1 MSSWLSGSTKK
12 VPPAVVSTTRQGDA
26 DPQFPANFFAA
37 LNRGSDD
44 DALACMRAEAMS
56 PDGRTPSP
64 RVEPYILN
72 GEWDAKV
79 RVPLVWVGSD
89 ACGGRV
95 GETAN
100 RACCLLRNTCAV
112 QSHQKNLHKFVP
124 GWYISHGGK
133 VSHVLTDLFLPGDG
147 GPISL

>member
-1 MSSWLSGSTKK
+1 MLGIVKSSVLLCFSLLFTGPRLESGGSTMSSWLSGAKK
-12 VPPAVVSTTRQGDA
+12 APPAAVNTTRQDDA
-26 DPQFPANFFAA
+26 DPQFPANFFEA

-44 DALACMRAEAMS
+44 DALACMRAEAIS

-64 RVEPYILN
+64 RVEELIRN

-95 GETAN
+95 VETAN
-100 RACCLLRNTCAV
+100 
-112 QSHQKNLHKFVP
+112 
-124 GWYISHGGK
+124 
-133 VSHVLTDLFLPGDG
+133 
-147 GPISL
+147 